1 MNPYE
6 NYPIDSLLALSE
18 EGDGSAQHRL
28 GQCYEIGNRVSQN
41 DDQAFKSYLESA
53 KQGNSKAQYSLG
65 KCYEFGIGGSQRYG
79 KGRRMVCQTTGVIQI
94 YLQDLICISTILLQ
108 KIPSIAKSS

>member
-65 KCYEFGIGGSQRYG
+65 KCYEFRVKLS
-79 KGRRMVCQTTGVIQI
+79 
-94 YLQDLICISTILLQ
+94 
-108 KIPSIAKSS
+108 KS